1 MIVSRSILEVPEKP
15 KGNIVSLPSHTAVIT
30 ATFLGSPGGRCRE
43 IRLYI
48 IPQELIL
55 SKHDK
60 GRQSEII

>member
-15 KGNIVSLPSHTAVIT
+15 KGNIASLPSHTAVIT

>member
-15 KGNIVSLPSHTAVIT
+15 KGKIASLPSHTAVIT